1 MEKAITMTGPINSG
15 HIEEEIKRALSES
28 AGAATRASLFNLIIF
43 KQAFQEF
50 GIDSSLNYILGKR
63 PARIIFIDSGFP
75 GQSQAVV
82 SARCYP
88 GSTDGAVCFEEV
100 HIQNGDDDIGKDP
113 GFWSSLIIREIPLYI
128 WWLESLMPFP
138 EIFSQIDEL
147 ADRFLINTGVNESL
161 DEDPFQIVRSLA
173 FQLKKNPSLSFADF
187 SWQRLRPLRKG
198 TAALFEPEAER
209 HYLTEIEAVVL
220 NSGNSSEGLLYF
232 LWLAERLG
240 WQLKNRE
247 GNKLLMDKSD
257 GAGIVLNHENKGAL
271 ESGFLLEF
279 YMRGGNRMEL
289 QCSGDN
295 CAFIS
300 SPESGKRTFVLQL
313 PSQGEI
319 LLREVDSLEADL
331 LYHKALAKS
340 AAI

>member
-1 MEKAITMTGPINSG
+1 MPAPINSG
-15 HIEEEIKRALSES
+15 HIKEEIKRALSES

-43 KQAFQEF
+43 KQAFQKF

-75 GQSQAVV
+75 GQSQAVASV
-82 SARCYP
+82 RCYP
-88 GSTDGAVCFEEV
+88 GSKDGAVCFEEV
-100 HIQNGDDDIGKDP
+100 HIQNGDDDIGRDP
-113 GFWSSLIIREIPLYI
+113 GFWSSMIIREIPLYV

-138 EIFSQIDEL
+138 KVFSQIDEL
-147 ADRFLINTGVNESL
+147 ADRFLINTGVNESFN
-161 DEDPFQIVRSLA
+161 EDPFQIVQSLA
-173 FQLKKNPSLSFADF
+173 FQLHKNPSLSFADF

-209 HYLTEIEAVVL
+209 HYLFEIEAVAL
-220 NSGNSSEGLLYF
+220 NGGNSSEGLLYF

-240 WQLKNRE
+240 WHLKNRD

-257 GAGIVLNHENKGAL
+257 GAAIMLNHENKGPL

-279 YMRGGNRMEL
+279 YMRGGDRMKL

-300 SPESGKRTFVLQL
+300 SPNSGKRTLALQL
-313 PSQGEI
+313 PCQGEI

-331 LYHKALAKS
+331 LYYKALATA

>member
-1 MEKAITMTGPINSG
+1 MAGPINSG

-82 SARCYP
+82 SVRCYP
-88 GSTDGAVCFEEV
+88 GSKDGAVCFEEV
-100 HIQNGDDDIGKDP
+100 HIQNGDDAIGRDP
-113 GFWSSLIIREIPLYI
+113 GFWSSLIIREIPLYV

-138 EIFSQIDEL
+138 NIFSQIDEL

-161 DEDPFQIVRSLA
+161 NEDPFQIVQSLA
-173 FQLKKNPSLSFADF
+173 FQLNKNPSLSFADF

-209 HYLTEIEAVVL
+209 HILSEIEAVVL
-220 NSGNSSEGLLYF
+220 NGGNTSEGLLYF

-247 GNKLLMDKSD
+247 GDKLLMDKSD
-257 GAGIVLNHENKGAL
+257 GVGIVLNHENKGPL
-271 ESGFLLEF
+271 ESGFLLAF
-279 YMRGGNRMEL
+279 YIRGGDRMEL

-295 CAFIS
+295 CAFIV
-300 SPESGKRTFVLQL
+300 SPGSVKRTMALQL

-331 LYHKALAKS
+331 LYYKALAMS